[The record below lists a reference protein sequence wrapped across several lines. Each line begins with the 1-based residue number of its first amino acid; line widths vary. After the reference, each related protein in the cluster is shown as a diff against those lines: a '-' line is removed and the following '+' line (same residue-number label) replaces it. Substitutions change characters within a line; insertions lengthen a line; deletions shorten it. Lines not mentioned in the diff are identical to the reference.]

1 MEADLDEKD
10 QHFERQQAESNDK
23 LQKTAELL
31 EVSKKEN
38 AGMKIEIDELRL
50 QVAKINSSSL
60 NKVSFWNS
68 DRNSSDLKFDIYD
81 FWSN

>member
-1 MEADLDEKD
+1 MDEKD
-10 QHFERQQAESNDK
+10 QNFERQQAESNDK

>member
-1 MEADLDEKD
+1 MDEKD

-60 NKVSFWNS
+60 NKVSFWNF
-68 DRNSSDLKFDIYD
+68 DRENDNSDLKFDIYD

>member
-60 NKVSFWNS
+60 NKVFFREN
-68 DRNSSDLKFDIYD
+68 DNSDLKFDIYD

>member
-1 MEADLDEKD
+1 MDEKD
-10 QHFERQQAESNDK
+10 QHFERHQAESNDK

-60 NKVSFWNS
+60 NKVSFLNF
-68 DRNSSDLKFDIYD
+68 DLKNDSCD
-81 FWSN
+81 L

>member
-1 MEADLDEKD
+1 MDEKD

>member
-1 MEADLDEKD
+1 MDEKD

-60 NKVSFWNS
+60 NKVFFREN
-68 DRNSSDLKFDIYD
+68 DNSDLKFDIYD

>member
-1 MEADLDEKD
+1 MEAELDEKD
-10 QHFERQQAESNDK
+10 QHFEKYQAELNDK
-23 LQKTAELL
+23 QQKTAELL

-60 NKVSFWNS
+60 NKVRF
-68 DRNSSDLKFDIYD
+68 LTIFIAPI
-81 FWSN
+81 